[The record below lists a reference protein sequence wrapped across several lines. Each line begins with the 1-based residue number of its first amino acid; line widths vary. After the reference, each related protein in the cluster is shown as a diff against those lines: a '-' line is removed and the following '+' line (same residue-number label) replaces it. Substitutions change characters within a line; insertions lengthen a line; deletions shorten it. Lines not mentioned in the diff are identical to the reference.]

1 MTSMSFNI
9 DKMIS
14 PFIKALPPSGLAKF
28 LEITANNPNIV
39 PLSVGE
45 PDFDIPAKVRA
56 ACIDSLN
63 AGKSNYTSTLG
74 ILELREAIA
83 ADTYKNYGVQ
93 YDPKTEIMVT
103 VGVSEALDVVIRTI
117 MIPDGEIIIPEPC
130 YVANKACIIL
140 AGGKPVQV
148 ETKLEN
154 GFVPTITDLEKA
166 VTDKTRAIL
175 LGYPNNPTGAIMSK
189 EQIKAI
195 GDWAVK
201 HDIMIISDELYA
213 HLTYGGKKHTMFT
226 AFTEFKDRTVVLNG
240 FSKAYA
246 MTGLRLGYFTAPA
259 AFVQAANLLHQNVV
273 LCANITAQY
282 GAIAALKYCEND
294 MLAMVAEYEKR
305 RQIMIDGLKKIGLP
319 LYEPEGAFYV
329 FPCIKQTGLTS
340 MEFVEKLL
348 TEEEVL
354 VIPGS
359 SFGASGEGFIR
370 CSYAYSEDNLR
381 EALTRLDRFIRKYT
395 K

>member
-74 ILELREAIA
+74 MLELREAIA

-117 MIPDGEIIIPEPC
+117 MVPDGEIIIPEPC

-140 AGGKPVQV
+140 AGGKPVPV

-154 GFVPTITDLEKA
+154 GFVPTVTDLEKA

-226 AFTEFKDRTVVLNG
+226 AFPEFKDRTVVLNG

-305 RQIMIDGLKKIGLP
+305 RQIMIDGFKKIGLNQKVP
-319 LYEPEGAFYV
+319 FMYSPVLN
-329 FPCIKQTGLTS
+329 KQGSRVWNLLKNCLQKKKCWLSPAAASDPAVKALSAVLMLTA
-340 MEFVEKLL
+340 K
-348 TEEEVL
+348 
-354 VIPGS
+354 IICG
-359 SFGASGEGFIR
+359 
-370 CSYAYSEDNLR
+370 
-381 EALTRLDRFIRKYT
+381 KH
-395 K
+395 

>member
-1 MTSMSFNI
+1 MSFNI

-74 ILELREAIA
+74 MLELREAIA

-117 MIPDGEIIIPEPC
+117 MVPDGEIVIPEPC

-140 AGGKPVQV
+140 AGGKAVPV

-154 GFVPTITDLEKA
+154 GFVPTVTDLEKA

-201 HDIMIISDELYA
+201 HD
-213 HLTYGGKKHTMFT
+213 GK
-226 AFTEFKDRTVVLNG
+226 TEHAD
-240 FSKAYA
+240 
-246 MTGLRLGYFTAPA
+246 
-259 AFVQAANLLHQNVV
+259 
-273 LCANITAQY
+273 
-282 GAIAALKYCEND
+282 
-294 MLAMVAEYEKR
+294 
-305 RQIMIDGLKKIGLP
+305 
-319 LYEPEGAFYV
+319 
-329 FPCIKQTGLTS
+329 FP
-340 MEFVEKLL
+340 
-348 TEEEVL
+348 
-354 VIPGS
+354 
-359 SFGASGEGFIR
+359 
-370 CSYAYSEDNLR
+370 
-381 EALTRLDRFIRKYT
+381 
-395 K
+395 

>member
-74 ILELREAIA
+74 MLELREAIA

-117 MIPDGEIIIPEPC
+117 MVPDGEIIIPEPC

-140 AGGKPVQV
+140 AGGKPVPV
-148 ETKLEN
+148 ETKLKN
-154 GFVPTITDLEKA
+154 GFIPTVTDLEKA

-226 AFTEFKDRTVVLNG
+226 AFPEFKDRTVVFKRIFKSLCHDRPAVRLFYRSCSIRPG
-240 FSKAYA
+240 GKPAPSKCS
-246 MTGLRLGYFTAPA
+246 T
-259 AFVQAANLLHQNVV
+259 
-273 LCANITAQY
+273 LCQY
-282 GAIAALKYCEND
+282 H
-294 MLAMVAEYEKR
+294 
-305 RQIMIDGLKKIGLP
+305 
-319 LYEPEGAFYV
+319 
-329 FPCIKQTGLTS
+329 
-340 MEFVEKLL
+340 
-348 TEEEVL
+348 
-354 VIPGS
+354 S
-359 SFGASGEGFIR
+359 SIR
-370 CSYAYSEDNLR
+370 CYSCFKIL
-381 EALTRLDRFIRKYT
+381 
-395 K
+395 

>member
-1 MTSMSFNI
+1 M
-9 DKMIS
+9 
-14 PFIKALPPSGLAKF
+14 
-28 LEITANNPNIV
+28 
-39 PLSVGE
+39 
-45 PDFDIPAKVRA
+45 A

-74 ILELREAIA
+74 MLELREAIA

-117 MIPDGEIIIPEPC
+117 MVPDGEIIIPEPC

-140 AGGKPVQV
+140 AGGKAVPV

-154 GFVPTITDLEKA
+154 GFVPTVTDLEKA

-226 AFTEFKDRTVVLNG
+226 AFPEFKDRTVVLNG

-246 MTGLRLGYFTAPA
+246 MTGLQVRLFYRSCSIRPGGKPAPSKCST
-259 AFVQAANLLHQNVV
+259 
-273 LCANITAQY
+273 LCQY
-282 GAIAALKYCEND
+282 H
-294 MLAMVAEYEKR
+294 
-305 RQIMIDGLKKIGLP
+305 
-319 LYEPEGAFYV
+319 
-329 FPCIKQTGLTS
+329 
-340 MEFVEKLL
+340 
-348 TEEEVL
+348 
-354 VIPGS
+354 S
-359 SFGASGEGFIR
+359 SIR
-370 CSYAYSEDNLR
+370 CYSCFKIL
-381 EALTRLDRFIRKYT
+381 
-395 K
+395 